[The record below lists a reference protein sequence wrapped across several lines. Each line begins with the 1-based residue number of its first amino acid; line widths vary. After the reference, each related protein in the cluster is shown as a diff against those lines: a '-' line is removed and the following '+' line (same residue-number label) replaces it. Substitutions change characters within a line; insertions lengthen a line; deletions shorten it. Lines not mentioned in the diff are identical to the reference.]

1 MALSYAIRLPTLAVV
16 FPLSMGALRF
26 SVKAAPLRGRP
37 RFILAAMDR

>member
-1 MALSYAIRLPTLAVV
+1 LAVV
-16 FPLSMGALRF
+16 FPLGMDARTF